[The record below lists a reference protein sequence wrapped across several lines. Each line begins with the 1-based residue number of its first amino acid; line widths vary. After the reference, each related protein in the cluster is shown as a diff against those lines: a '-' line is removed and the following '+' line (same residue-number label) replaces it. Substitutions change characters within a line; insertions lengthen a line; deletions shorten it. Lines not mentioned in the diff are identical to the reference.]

1 MSLRL
6 RLTLLYSTL
15 LGGVLLLYG
24 MLVYGLVNVVQ
35 IRQVD
40 SILTQSANQI
50 ITQLQVNA
58 LDQFSPRSITSFQSS
73 ETLYLQVW
81 GNDHQLQ
88 LSRPP
93 GLQEPLDE
101 VGQRAGQLMF
111 NSTHSADLHLRVL
124 SVPIQTVRGPVGVLQ
139 VALNLALLDVTQRTL
154 ATVLVTLTILAMLLA
169 GLATWWV
176 NSQAL
181 GRLEAVTQVATNI
194 TNADDL
200 SRRIQLSGSAD
211 DEVGKLI
218 LAFNQTLQQLEEL
231 FTSQQ
236 RFVADVSHELRTPL
250 TVIKGNIGLIR
261 RMGVADEES
270 LASIETEIDRLTRMV
285 IDLLLLA
292 QVESGR
298 LPLDLKPLDLDTV
311 LLEVFKQMSLLVGD
325 RLHLRLVDIDQVQIN
340 ADRDR
345 IKQVLLNIMGNAI
358 QYTPA
363 GGTVSLALRKVGQQ
377 ALVTI
382 TDTGPGIPAEDLP
395 YIFERFYRGEKSRKR
410 DPETGFGLGLSI
422 AQWIIRNH
430 DGLIEASS
438 MEGKGTTFS
447 ITLPLMKEEYPV
459 RVSLQQ

>member
-35 IRQVD
+35 IQQVD

-88 LSRPP
+88 LARPP

-111 NSTHSADLHLRVL
+111 NSTHSADMHLRVL
-124 SVPIQTVRGPVGVLQ
+124 SVPIKTVRGPVGVLQ
-139 VALNLALLDVTQRTL
+139 LALNLALLDITQRTL
-154 ATVLVTLTILAMLLA
+154 ATVLGTMTILAMLFG

-200 SRRIQLSGSAD
+200 
-211 DEVGKLI
+211 
-218 LAFNQTLQQLEEL
+218 
-231 FTSQQ
+231 
-236 RFVADVSHELRTPL
+236 
-250 TVIKGNIGLIR
+250 
-261 RMGVADEES
+261 
-270 LASIETEIDRLTRMV
+270 
-285 IDLLLLA
+285 
-292 QVESGR
+292 
-298 LPLDLKPLDLDTV
+298 
-311 LLEVFKQMSLLVGD
+311 
-325 RLHLRLVDIDQVQIN
+325 
-340 ADRDR
+340 
-345 IKQVLLNIMGNAI
+345 
-358 QYTPA
+358 
-363 GGTVSLALRKVGQQ
+363 
-377 ALVTI
+377 
-382 TDTGPGIPAEDLP
+382 
-395 YIFERFYRGEKSRKR
+395 
-410 DPETGFGLGLSI
+410 
-422 AQWIIRNH
+422 
-430 DGLIEASS
+430 
-438 MEGKGTTFS
+438 
-447 ITLPLMKEEYPV
+447 
-459 RVSLQQ
+459 